1 MLIIYQT
8 IAILIG
14 YIIDQIIGDPHG
26 FPHIVIQFGKTIS
39 FFENHL
45 YGMTNKRV
53 AGLLL
58 VIFTLVTC
66 TGVPAVILTIAW
78 HISPA
83 LYLIIESIICW
94 QLLAVKSLRVES
106 FKVYDELEHGTLESS
121 RNAIHMIVGRDPDAL
136 DKTGIIKAA
145 IETVAENTSDGV
157 AAPLFYM
164 AIGGSLGG
172 CFYKVVNTMDSMIG
186 YRNDKYIDFGR
197 AAAKLDDLLNYI
209 PSRVCAIYMIA
220 AAKINCLDASRAY
233 KVWKRDR
240 RKHASPNAGQTESV
254 MAGALGIQLAGDAKY
269 FGKIIKKPCLG
280 DNLRPVMS
288 SDILSSH
295 KILNTTALLIIIT
308 ILILRILIIYL

>member
-106 FKVYDELEHGTLESS
+106 FKVYDELENGTLESS

-157 AAPLFYM
+157 AAP
-164 AIGGSLGG
+164 SS
-172 CFYKVVNTMDSMIG
+172 TW
-186 YRNDKYIDFGR
+186 
-197 AAAKLDDLLNYI
+197 LL
-209 PSRVCAIYMIA
+209 VA
-220 AAKINCLDASRAY
+220 
-233 KVWKRDR
+233 
-240 RKHASPNAGQTESV
+240 H
-254 MAGALGIQLAGDAKY
+254 
-269 FGKIIKKPCLG
+269 
-280 DNLRPVMS
+280 
-288 SDILSSH
+288 
-295 KILNTTALLIIIT
+295 
-308 ILILRILIIYL
+308 

>member
-8 IAILIG
+8 ISILIG

-53 AGLLL
+53 SGLLL
-58 VIFTLVTC
+58 VIFTLITC

-157 AAPLFYM
+157 AAPLLYM

-209 PSRVCAIYMIA
+209 PSRVCAIYMIV
-220 AAKINCLDASRAY
+220 AAKINYLDASRAY

-240 RKHASPNAGQTESV
+240 RIHASPNAGQTEAV

-269 FGKIIKKPCLG
+269 FGKIIKKPSLG
-280 DNLRPVMS
+280 DDLRPVMS
-288 SDILSSH
+288 NDILSSH

>member
-106 FKVYDELEHGTLESS
+106 SKVYDELEHGTLESS

-209 PSRVCAIYMIA
+209 PSRVCAIYMIV
-220 AAKINCLDASRAY
+220 AAKINRLDASRAY

>member
-8 IAILIG
+8 ISILIG

-53 AGLLL
+53 SGLLL
-58 VIFTLVTC
+58 VIFTLITC

-78 HISPA
+78 YISPA

-94 QLLAVKSLRVES
+94 QLIAVKSLRIES

-157 AAPLFYM
+157 AAPLLYI

-209 PSRVCAIYMIA
+209 PSRVCAIYMIV
-220 AAKINCLDASRAY
+220 AAKINYLDASRAY

-240 RKHASPNAGQTESV
+240 RKHASPNAGQTEAV

-269 FGKIIKKPCLG
+269 FGKIIKKPSLG
-280 DNLRPVMS
+280 DDLRPVMS

>member
-1 MLIIYQT
+1 VLIIYQT

-26 FPHIVIQFGKTIS
+26 FPHIVIQFGETIS

-66 TGVPAVILTIAW
+66 TGVPAVILAIAW

-106 FKVYDELEHGTLESS
+106 SKVYDELEHGTLESS

-164 AIGGSLGG
+164 AIGGALGG

-186 YRNDKYIDFGR
+186 YKNDKYIDFGR

-209 PSRVCAIYMIA
+209 PSRVCAIYMIV
-220 AAKINCLDASRAY
+220 AAKINRLDASRAY

-240 RKHASPNAGQTESV
+240 QKHASPNAGQTESV

>member
-8 IAILIG
+8 ISILIG

-45 YGMTNKRV
+45 YDMTNKRV

-58 VIFTLVTC
+58 VIFTLITC

-83 LYLIIESIICW
+83 LYLIIDSIICW

-157 AAPLFYM
+157 AAPL
-164 AIGGSLGG
+164 L
-172 CFYKVVNTMDSMIG
+172 
-186 YRNDKYIDFGR
+186 
-197 AAAKLDDLLNYI
+197 
-209 PSRVCAIYMIA
+209 
-220 AAKINCLDASRAY
+220 
-233 KVWKRDR
+233 
-240 RKHASPNAGQTESV
+240 
-254 MAGALGIQLAGDAKY
+254 
-269 FGKIIKKPCLG
+269 
-280 DNLRPVMS
+280 
-288 SDILSSH
+288 
-295 KILNTTALLIIIT
+295 
-308 ILILRILIIYL
+308 

>member
-209 PSRVCAIYMIA
+209 PSRVCAIYMIV
-220 AAKINCLDASRAY
+220 AAKINCLDASKAY